1 MRKLSGDDAVRLL
14 REVAEAMAVRA
25 AAGAPVSDAR
35 LLREL
40 ATRLLD
46 AGDAWQKLALD
57 ALVRVLDEGT
67 VASRSG
73 ALALAEMLRELE
85 DGSDKEKEGPV
96 PAGREQLGRGGR
108 G

>member
-25 AAGAPVSDAR
+25 QAGAPVSDAR

-40 ATRLLD
+40 AARLLD
-46 AGDAWQKLALD
+46 AGDPWQKLALD
-57 ALVRVLDEGT
+57 ALARVLEEGT

-85 DGSDKEKEGPV
+85 DGSDNEKED
-96 PAGREQLGRGGR
+96 PAAPRRDGVGRGSR
-108 G
+108 A

>member
-25 AAGAPVSDAR
+25 QAGAPVSDAR

-40 ATRLLD
+40 ASRLLD

-57 ALVRVLDEGT
+57 ALVRVLEEGT
-67 VASRSG
+67 PVSRSG

-85 DGSDKEKEGPV
+85 DSSDKEKE
-96 PAGREQLGRGGR
+96 R
-108 G
+108 